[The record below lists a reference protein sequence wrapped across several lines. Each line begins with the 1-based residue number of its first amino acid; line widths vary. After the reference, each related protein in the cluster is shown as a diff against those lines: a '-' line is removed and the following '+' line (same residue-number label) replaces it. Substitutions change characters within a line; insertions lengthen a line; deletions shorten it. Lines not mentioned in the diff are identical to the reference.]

1 MREPSGRRP
10 KASGFHQAPGG
21 KDYQAGTRLGAAASA
36 IHARRP
42 RSGAGLE
49 LDARE
54 TSKRT
59 GLNVVVFADESI
71 DSLPEEHRTC
81 IYRLV
86 QEAVNNAVR
95 HANART
101 VEVSVRK
108 ERQQVNVTVQDD
120 GPGFDT
126 RFMRGLGLLGME
138 ERVRRLGGRLKISS
152 KPGRGTLVDAALPV
166 ADLDQRNGQEANSYL
181 AG

>member
-1 MREPSGRRP
+1 
-10 KASGFHQAPGG
+10 
-21 KDYQAGTRLGAAASA
+21 
-36 IHARRP
+36 
-42 RSGAGLE
+42 
-49 LDARE
+49 
-54 TSKRT
+54 
-59 GLNVVVFADESI
+59 VVVFADESI

-126 RFMRGLGLLGME
+126 RFMRGLGL
-138 ERVRRLGGRLKISS
+138 KISS

>member
-1 MREPSGRRP
+1 
-10 KASGFHQAPGG
+10 
-21 KDYQAGTRLGAAASA
+21 
-36 IHARRP
+36 
-42 RSGAGLE
+42 
-49 LDARE
+49 
-54 TSKRT
+54 
-59 GLNVVVFADESI
+59 VVVFADESI